1 MDIVFYSF
9 DDMRDDPKSRGAV
22 LLRALSHTAPET
34 FKDAHDYLLVPQFFR
49 ESNDTISGLLVSRT
63 SAHLPQCVLVLKE
76 AKVDRIYTLPRFRKR
91 GYAKQML
98 VLLRAA
104 SMMGQFSFISPVEPE
119 VVPVFLAAGWTRHS
133 VRTNPDGTLD
143 MMAHE
148 ICWAPMMDIGLW
160 VTMLGQ
166 FSTE

>member
-9 DDMRDDPKSRGAV
+9 DEMRTKPKSRGAV
-22 LLRALSHTAPET
+22 LLRALSQTAPDT
-34 FKDAHDYLLVPQFFR
+34 FTDAHDYLHVPQFFR
-49 ESNDTISGLLVSRT
+49 ECNDTISGLLVQKQGRV
-63 SAHLPQCVLVLKE
+63 PQCILVLKE

-119 VVPVFLAAGWTRHS
+119 VVPVFLAAGWTRGS

-160 VTMLGQ
+160 ATMLGQ